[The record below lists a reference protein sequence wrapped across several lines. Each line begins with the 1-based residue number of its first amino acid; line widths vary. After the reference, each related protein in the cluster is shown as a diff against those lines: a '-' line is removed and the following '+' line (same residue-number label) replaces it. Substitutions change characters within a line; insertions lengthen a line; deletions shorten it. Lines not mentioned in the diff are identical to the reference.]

1 MSDVLPTKIVQVID
15 DFLPVIAGMST
26 RKRSDL
32 ISGILQMQKYG
43 VEAFANRVIYP
54 NGYSSMFCT
63 SVNWKKMNRDEDFQK
78 DFINH
83 VSHELVKLYKNKIT
97 LVSRSSDKIYNRFLL
112 KLEDAGVN
120 NSVIINEFH
129 KDRIE
134 VIYYMADPSKP
145 EDRDLIVNNLEL
157 LSFIRK
163 GMMPSLNE
171 IFLSKAF
178 ENKKEL
184 LLNSSAIDVLWGKLG
199 NIKNSFNLAFA
210 GQEID
215 LTYRD
220 LEYLALLRFGSSNQ
234 FIADNLKISV
244 ETVKRNLSDLK
255 FKFSVVDRTDLIKL
269 SKDSAI
275 TNMSKIVGI
284 I

>member
-1 MSDVLPTKIVQVID
+1 MSDVLPAKITQVID
-15 DFLPVIAGMST
+15 DYLPVIAGMSS
-26 RKRSDL
+26 RKRNDL
-32 ISGILQMQKYG
+32 ISGILQMQNYG

-63 SVNWKKMNRDEDFQK
+63 SANWKKLNKDEDFQK

-83 VSHELVKLYKNKIT
+83 VSCELVKLYKNKIS
-97 LVSRSSDKIYNRFLL
+97 LVSRSRDKIYNKFLI

-120 NSVIINEFH
+120 NSVIINEFY

-134 VIYYMADPSKP
+134 VIYYMADPAKP
-145 EDRDLIVNNLEL
+145 EDRDLILNNLEL

-163 GMMPSLNE
+163 SIRPALNE

-178 ENKKEL
+178 LNKKEL
-184 LLNSSAIDVLWGKLG
+184 LLNSSAIDVLWSKVRH
-199 NIKNSFNLAFA
+199 IKNSFNVCIA
-210 GQEID
+210 GQEVD
-215 LTYRD
+215 LTYRE
-220 LEYLALLRFGSSNQ
+220 LEYLALLRFGSNNQ
-234 FIADNLKISV
+234 FIADYLKISI

-255 FKFSVVDRTDLIKL
+255 FKFLVHERNDLIKL
-269 SKDSAI
+269 AQDGAI
-275 TNMSKIVGI
+275 TNMSKIIGI